1 MGDDAGP
8 MLPSS
13 LPVPDD
19 DALAASRQL
28 VRRIEAEIAARGG
41 WISFADYM
49 QFALYAPGLGYY
61 TGGAA
66 KFGPGGDFITAP
78 SLGPLFAQ
86 SLATQVVELVSRSA
100 PHLLEFG
107 AGGGELAGDLLAELD
122 RRGCE
127 IGSYSILEPGTELQ
141 ERQRAAIAKLAPQ
154 SAAKVRWLDRLP
166 EAFEGVML
174 ANEVVDAM
182 PAHAVAWREDGIFER
197 GVGLQDGA
205 LAWTER
211 PATGAVLDAARALG
225 IAPPYESEI
234 NLAGRAWM
242 RSVAASL
249 AKGALLVIDYG
260 FPAREF
266 YHPQRDTGTLMAHY
280 RHHAHADPFLYP
292 GLQDLTTHVDFSTL
306 ASSAIGAGLEIF
318 GYATQSNF
326 LVNCGITGVLE
337 RTDASDV
344 RRYAPLA
351 ATAQK
356 LLSPAEMGEL
366 FKVLCVGREL
376 GIDAGTKSLAGFARG
391 ERSHTL

>member
-28 VRRIEAEIAARGG
+28 VERIAAEIAAQGG

-49 QFALYAPGLGYY
+49 QLALYAPGLGYY

-66 KFGPGGDFITAP
+66 KFGPGGDFVTAP

-86 SLATQVVELVSRSA
+86 TLATQVVELVSRSA

-107 AGGGELAGDLLAELD
+107 AGGGELAGYLLVELE
-122 RRGCE
+122 RRGC
-127 IGSYSILEPGTELQ
+127 GVRSYSILEPGTELK
-141 ERQRAAIAKLAPQ
+141 ERQRATIERLAPR
-154 SAAKVRWLDRLP
+154 SAAKVQWLDRLP
-166 EAFEGVML
+166 EHFEGVML

-182 PAHAVAWREDGIFER
+182 PAHAVAWRDDGIYER
-197 GVGLQDGA
+197 GVVLEDGA
-205 LAWTER
+205 LAWKER
-211 PATGAVLDAARALG
+211 PASGEVLEAARELDL
-225 IAPPYESEI
+225 APPYESEI
-234 NLAGRAWM
+234 NLAARAWM
-242 RSVAASL
+242 RTVSASL
-249 AKGALLVIDYG
+249 KKGALLVIDYG

-280 RHHAHADPFLYP
+280 RHRAHADPFLYP
-292 GLQDLTTHVDFSTL
+292 GLQDLTTHVDFSAL
-306 ASSAIGAGLEIF
+306 ASSAIGAGLELL

-326 LVNCGITGVLE
+326 LVNCGITEVLD
-337 RTDASDV
+337 RTDAGDV

-366 FKVLCVGREL
+366 FKVLCVGR
-376 GIDAGTKSLAGFARG
+376 GINSKSLAGFARG